1 MATLSGSQ
9 GVNGHL
15 LLARRTLKKENL
27 ASCSVHRKAFIGS
40 YKGGALLLK
49 PSWHE

>member
-1 MATLSGSQ
+1 MATSSGSQ

-15 LLARRTLKKENL
+15 LPVRRTLKKENV
-27 ASCSVHRKAFIGS
+27 ASCSVHWKAFIGL
-40 YKGGALLLK
+40 YKEGALLLK